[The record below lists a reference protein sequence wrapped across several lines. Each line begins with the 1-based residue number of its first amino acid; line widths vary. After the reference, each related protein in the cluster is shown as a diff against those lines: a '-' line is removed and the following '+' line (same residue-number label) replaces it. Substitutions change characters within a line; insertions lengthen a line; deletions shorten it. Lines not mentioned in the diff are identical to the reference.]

1 MVTVKTAFV
10 KIWNQTIGAVSWDE
24 NKGLASFEYDP
35 KFKAKGWDLA
45 PIKIPIQSSNSIFS
59 FPELRASRNNEYD
72 TFKGLPGLLADVL
85 PDKYGNQLINIWLAQ
100 NGRPENSMNPIEQLC
115 FIGTRGMGAL
125 EFEPTQLKQNKRTF
139 QVEINSLVDIARR
152 MLDKRESFETNLTKD
167 EQQAMIEILKIGTSA
182 GGARPK
188 AIITFNKNTKQVRS
202 GQTNAPKGFEHWLI
216 KLDGVSD
223 AQFGESQGYG
233 RIEMAYYKMAKDCG
247 IDMMESQLLEENG
260 RAHFM
265 TKRFDRENGNKK
277 NHIQTLCAMQHY
289 DFNEVNSYSYEQ
301 LFQTMRLLHLPY
313 PQAEQMYRRMV
324 FNVIA
329 KNCDDHTKNFAF
341 RLKKDGDWELAP
353 AYDICHAY
361 HPDSIWVSQHAL
373 SINGKRKGIN
383 RNDLVTFAKLLNI
396 KKAEKIITV
405 INEKVSSWNNYAE
418 ETNVKAELRD
428 SIKKSLL
435 NMKKENQP

>member
-1 MVTVKTAFV
+1 MVEVKTAFV
-10 KIWNQTIGAVSWDE
+10 KIWGQTVGAVAWDE
-24 NKGLASFEYDP
+24 RQGLASFEYEP
-35 KFKAKGWDLA
+35 KFKSKNIDLA
-45 PIKIPIQSSNSIFS
+45 PIKMPITSNQNIFS
-59 FPELRASRNNEYD
+59 FPELTPSKHSEYD

-125 EFEPTQLKQNKRTF
+125 EFEPTQPKSTKKSF

-152 MLDKRESFETNLTKD
+152 MLDKREGFEANLNED
-167 EQQAMIEILKIGTSA
+167 DQQAVIEILKIGTSA

-188 AIITFNKNTKQVRS
+188 AIIAYNKEKGHIRS

-233 RIEMAYYKMAKDCG
+233 RIEMAYYNMAKDCG
-247 IDMMESQLLEENG
+247 VKMMESELLEENG

-265 TKRFDRENGNKK
+265 TKRFDREKESIK
-277 NHIQTLCAMQHY
+277 HHIQTFCAMQHY
-289 DFNEVNSYSYEQ
+289 DFNEIRSYSYEQ
-301 LFQTMRLLHLPY
+301 LFQTMRLLRLPY
-313 PQAEQMYRRMV
+313 PDAEQLYRRMV

-329 KNCDDHTKNFAF
+329 RNCDDHTKNFAF
-341 RLKKDGDWELAP
+341 RLKEGSNWELAP

-361 HPDSIWVSQHAL
+361 RPDSIWVSQHAL
-373 SINGKRKGIN
+373 SINGNRIGIEKE
-383 RNDLVTFAKLLNI
+383 DLIKFAKAMNI
-396 KKAEKIITV
+396 KKSENIISEINSKIQH
-405 INEKVSSWNNYAE
+405 WNNYAE
-418 ETNVKAELRD
+418 EVNVNAKLRD
-428 SIKKSLL
+428 SIKDTLL
-435 NMKKENQP
+435 NFEK